1 MENPFFAAEDAE
13 KVAVVGIDAAGIVAA
28 AAAAAAAEGVLA
40 QVAAVGAGAIEKP

>member
-28 AAAAAAAEGVLA
+28 AAAAAEGVLA